1 MAARALRSL
10 LTAATALLLLAPAA
24 LAETDNGEGL
34 AGETTDRVVTFF
46 SLGVLL
52 FFPLVALLF
61 TLVEHR
67 LEKRHEQREHAR
79 MRQRLSPP

>member
-1 MAARALRSL
+1 VRSRLALAALAV
-10 LTAATALLLLAPAA
+10 ATSVLLLAPAA
-24 LAETDNGEGL
+24 LAQTDNGEGL

-61 TLVEHR
+61 TLIEHR
-67 LEKRHEQREHAR
+67 LEQRHERREAAHT
-79 MRQRLSPP
+79 RQSTSW

>member
-1 MAARALRSL
+1 VLRRITIATVLQASL
-10 LTAATALLLLAPAA
+10 LLVLAASA

-34 AGETTDRVVTFF
+34 AGETTDRTVTFF

-61 TLVEHR
+61 TLVEHW
-67 LEKRHEQREHAR
+67 LEKRKERRHAAG
-79 MRQRLSPP
+79 LHHGSHA